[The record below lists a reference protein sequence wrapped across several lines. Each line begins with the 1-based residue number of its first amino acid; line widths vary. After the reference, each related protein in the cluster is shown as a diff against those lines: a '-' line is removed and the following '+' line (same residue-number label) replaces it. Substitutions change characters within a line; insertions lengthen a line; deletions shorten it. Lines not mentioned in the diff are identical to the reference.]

1 MREFLRRLQPF
12 IGTESTGRESLTKQG
27 IFHVV
32 AVYGVAWGCFPTL
45 VGLAYGSIAQFF
57 AGHRLGDNPFQFAFS
72 HLFVLSVVPGL
83 IAGFVNARL
92 FNQGIVRFVWLVP
105 FVALLY
111 RFVFTA
117 PGMYP
122 TMLWDSD
129 FGKAFHYFFGGG
141 FKIVGECH
149 TYRDVRTLVL
159 KNMNEIIRGYSQ
171 YRWTVPA
178 YVGAAYSI
186 GASLSLLMNRGRGQ
200 TSSIQKVVAQATL
213 EG

>member
-1 MREFLRRLQPF
+1 MKEFLRSLQSF

-32 AVYGVAWGCFPTL
+32 AVYGVARGCFPAL
-45 VGLAYGSIAQFF
+45 INLACGSVAQFF
-57 AGHRLGDNPFQFAFS
+57 PGHRLGGNPFQFAFS
-72 HLFVLSVVPGL
+72 HLLVLSVVPGL

-92 FNQGIVRFVWLVP
+92 FNRGIVRFVWLVP
-105 FVALLY
+105 FVVLLF

-129 FGKAFHYFFGGG
+129 FGKAFHYFFGAG
-141 FKIVGECH
+141 FNIVGECH
-149 TYRDVRTLVL
+149 THQDMRTLIL
-159 KNMNEIIRGYSQ
+159 KNINEFVRGYSQ
-171 YRWTVPA
+171 YRWTAPA

-186 GASLSLLMNRGRGQ
+186 GASLSRLMNRARGQ
-200 TSSIQKVVAQATL
+200 TPSVQKAAA
-213 EG
+213 